1 MNLEIPVES
10 SVGWSWYTNS
20 KWQLYSAIKLSH
32 RCYLQIWSVTDLP
45 PKLQLSS
52 NQRSVRCENMCYCFV
67 VVQFP
72 FKKLKHRPN
81 ITKAG
86 DVLLFS
92 RNSCDAIGPFL
103 SPTIPR
109 TRPLLV
115 VSPIWSV
122 TDLSPKLQQGGKPKR
137 WQWHSIVPNVQQVRS
152 EKNSARHELTLVT
165 CRWKQKKIIQGS

>member
-20 KWQLYSAIKLSH
+20 KWQMYSAIKLSH

-45 PKLQLSS
+45 SKLQLSS
-52 NQRSVRCENMCYCFV
+52 NQRSVRCEICVIALLYISLSKSF
-67 VVQFP
+67 
-72 FKKLKHRPN
+72 KHRPN

-122 TDLSPKLQQGGKPKR
+122 TDLSPKLQQGGNPKR

-152 EKNSARHELTLVT
+152 EKNSARHELTLVI

>member
-1 MNLEIPVES
+1 MLSSNL
-10 SVGWSWYTNS
+10 
-20 KWQLYSAIKLSH
+20 
-32 RCYLQIWSVTDLP
+32 SVTDLP
-45 PKLQLSS
+45 SKLQLDS

-122 TDLSPKLQQGGKPKR
+122 TDLSQKLQLGGNPKA
-137 WQWHSIVPNVQQVRS
+137 WQWHSVVPMLNKPRFRGRLGGVKTKFETQLGLDFSNRMAEMGLGAHRGPFGCFS
-152 EKNSARHELTLVT
+152 S
-165 CRWKQKKIIQGS
+165 